1 MAGGELRSAFVVFPD
16 FVVLR
21 LAGLAAQLSLFENV
35 ALGITVQLE
44 EPRFVSAIQ
53 PIGQN
58 DEYLSFH
65 NIAEMLKDLE
75 RKARRQSFWLEN
87 DRCTNFRPV

>member
-21 LAGLAAQLSLFENV
+21 LAGLAAQLSFFENV
-35 ALGITVQLE
+35 ALRITIQLE

-58 DEYLSFH
+58 DEYLSLH
-65 NIAEMLKDLE
+65 NIAYVLKDLE
-75 RKARRQSFWLEN
+75 REARRQSFWLGSDEV
-87 DRCTNFRPV
+87 P